1 MKTIVKQLKR
11 KIQSNGQKVVWNSV
25 NHINCNK
32 ILKNVDSDITL
43 YYEEVVW
50 SSMVDKTCCF
60 EAFVK

>member
-25 NHINCNK
+25 NH
-32 ILKNVDSDITL
+32 LKNVDSDITL